1 MFIANW
7 KMNGSEAMLKKWLAE
22 IKENLNHD
30 ARSSCILCPPVCF
43 ISQAS
48 KIIQRDDLG
57 LGLGAQDVDPE
68 TNSALTGGISGSML
82 KDLGSEYVIVGHSER
97 RVNLNESSSLLKS
110 KLEAATI
117 SGLKVIYCIG
127 ESLEEKKEGK
137 SFEVLENQLKVFNS
151 LTNLESVIAYEP
163 VWAIGTGK
171 VAQISYISEMHNFII
186 EKTKELNINLISLAY
201 GGSVNSSSSK
211 EILSLE
217 EVNGLLIGGASLEA
231 KEFSKIV
238 NSIEN

>member
-7 KMNGSEAMLKKWLAE
+7 KMNGSGAMLKKWLAE

-30 ARSSCILCPPVCF
+30 ARSSCILCPPVCV

-82 KDLGSEYVIVGHSER
+82 KELGSEYVIVGHSER

-211 EILSLE
+211 EILSLQ

>member
-82 KDLGSEYVIVGHSER
+82 KELGSEYVIVGHSER

-117 SGLKVIYCIG
+117 SGLKVI
-127 ESLEEKKEGK
+127 
-137 SFEVLENQLKVFNS
+137 
-151 LTNLESVIAYEP
+151 
-163 VWAIGTGK
+163 
-171 VAQISYISEMHNFII
+171 
-186 EKTKELNINLISLAY
+186 
-201 GGSVNSSSSK
+201 
-211 EILSLE
+211 
-217 EVNGLLIGGASLEA
+217 
-231 KEFSKIV
+231 
-238 NSIEN
+238 

>member
-82 KDLGSEYVIVGHSER
+82 KELGSEYVIVGHSER

-163 VWAIGTGK
+163 VWAIGTSNTANIDYIDK
-171 VAQISYISEMHNFII
+171 IHKEIIDEVTSYQ
-186 EKTKELNINLISLAY
+186 KEGFLGVSY
-201 GGSVNSSSSK
+201 GGSVDSSSSK
-211 EILSLE
+211 DILAIK
-217 EVNGLLIGGASLEA
+217 GCLLYTSPSPRDRQKSRMPSSA
-231 KEFSKIV
+231 
-238 NSIEN
+238 

>member
-82 KDLGSEYVIVGHSER
+82 KELGSEYVIVGHSER

-163 VWAIGTGK
+163 VWAIGTGDN
-171 VAQISYISEMHNFII
+171 AEISHIESIHSFIKGELQNTTNLTNHISVV
-186 EKTKELNINLISLAY
+186 Y
-201 GGSVNSSSSK
+201 GGSVNLDNYK
-211 EILSLE
+211 EIYSSNW
-217 EVNGLLIGGASLEA
+217 VDGLLIGGASLDFKA
-231 KEFSKIV
+231 FTKIY
-238 NSIEN
+238 NTS